1 NVKVEIKSDGAQTDY
16 VAIEHGTFPASSETK
31 VEVTSV
37 AVKNDTENIVTKEEV
52 TENLVPAY
60 PIKQEIQDINIK
72 HLLPVIDV
80 LVPVIKTIIKD
91 VKAEIK
97 SQRKD
102 ETGLVAN
109 EHSTFRD
116 PDEIKLEISSNVMKK
131 ENESVGFKEEITQN
145 LVPAFPGKE
154 KSRH

>member
-1 NVKVEIKSDGAQTDY
+1 
-16 VAIEHGTFPASSETK
+16 SSETK

-60 PIKQEIQDINIK
+60 PLKQEIQDINIK

-80 LVPVIKTIIKD
+80 LVPVMKTIIKD
-91 VKAEIK
+91 VKAKIK

-116 PDEIKLEISSNVMKK
+116 PDEIKLE
-131 ENESVGFKEEITQN
+131 
-145 LVPAFPGKE
+145 
-154 KSRH
+154 